1 MDSIELVQ
9 ADTLK
14 TIYFQHQDTLLMTDG
29 SIKTLSFDSPAI
41 DEIKTLVKND
51 YVEFGFKSLPSMPVE
66 MATPVTMKQWFDS
79 LNVSD
84 MGQNQDSEEQS
95 TQSDLT
101 TTATRAISMLEQAV
115 TQGCSDIHIE
125 LFKNQTRI
133 EVRVDGRMVP
143 LFSPIP
149 EREYGEELIGYL
161 FNELSVDKDADF
173 YASKMNNG
181 RMSIPLNSPDGK
193 RVMDWRLSYI
203 PAKDKGGQGTLRWLN
218 KNTTNPSIDELGW
231 EVGQIKAIRDFMA
244 SPYGVCLIAG
254 QTSSG
259 KSTVIAA
266 ILNEMKR
273 QGRSI
278 NTLEDPVEF
287 DLGIIQTPVIKKKGE
302 DDGFFEASKTLLR
315 HDVDIEMHGEIRDL
329 KGAMSVCRKGSTG
342 QLMFSTLHTS
352 SVVGIAHTLNKQMHV
367 PSSLIGAPDLMKM
380 WIYQTLVRV
389 VCPHCCQSLAKAR
402 KTWSEAKLDKFN
414 AWREEHG
421 SVPIDKLRFRSEEGC
436 DQCVEGEK
444 GRTTLLE
451 MLILDDEDR
460 SYILKEDYLGWLGA
474 LKSKGFKSV
483 VDHANLKISRGE
495 VDLFTAAGRVDGLFP
510 KDTTAIYQRLWEA

>member
-1 MDSIELVQ
+1 MDCIELVQ
-9 ADTLK
+9 PDKLK
-14 TIYFQHQDTLLMTDG
+14 TIYFQHQDTILMTDG

-41 DEIKTLVKND
+41 NEIKTLVKND
-51 YVEFGFKSLPSMPVE
+51 YDEFGFQSLPSLAVE
-66 MATPVTMKQWFDS
+66 LATPVTIKHWIDS
-79 LNVSD
+79 LDVNES
-84 MGQNQDSEEQS
+84 GQSQGSEERVNP
-95 TQSDLT
+95 SDLT

-115 TQGCSDIHIE
+115 AKGCSDIHIE
-125 LFKNQTRI
+125 VFKQQTRI
-133 EVRVDGRMVP
+133 ELRIDGRMVP

-149 EREYGEELIGYL
+149 DREYGVELIGYL

-181 RMSIPLNSPDGK
+181 RMSVPLNSPDGK
-193 RVMDWRLSYI
+193 RMMDWRLSYI
-203 PAKDKGGQGTLRWLN
+203 PARDKGGQCTLRWTN
-218 KNTTNPSIDELGW
+218 KSTKNPILDELGW
-231 EVGQIKAIRDFMA
+231 EPGQLRVMRDFMA
-244 SPYGVCLIAG
+244 SPYGICLIAG

-273 QGRSI
+273 KGRSI

-287 DLGIIQTPVIKKKGE
+287 DLGIIQTSVINKNSE
-302 DDGFFEASKTLLR
+302 DDGFFKASKILLR
-315 HDVDIEMHGEIRDL
+315 HDVDIEIHGEIREN

-352 SVVGIAHTLNKQMHV
+352 SAVGIAHTLNKQMHV
-367 PSSLIGAPDLMKM
+367 PSSLIGAPDLMKL

-389 VCPHCCQSLAKAR
+389 LCPHCCQTLATAR
-402 KTWSEAKLDKFN
+402 KTWTDAKLDKFN
-414 AWREEHG
+414 EWREEHVN
-421 SVPIDKLRFRSEEGC
+421 VPIDKLRFRSEGGC
-436 DQCVEGEK
+436 KHCVEGEK

-460 SYILKEDYLGWLGA
+460 RYILKEDYLGWLRA
-474 LKSKGFKSV
+474 LKSKGYMSV

-510 KDTTAIYQRLWEA
+510 KDTTEIYQQLWEA